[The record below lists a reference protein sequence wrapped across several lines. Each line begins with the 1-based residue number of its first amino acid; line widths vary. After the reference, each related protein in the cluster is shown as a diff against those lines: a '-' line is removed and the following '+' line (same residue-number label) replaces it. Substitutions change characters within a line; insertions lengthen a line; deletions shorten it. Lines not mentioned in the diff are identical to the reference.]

1 MSTLWWY
8 LESEEADA
16 VIFWSWNERLAF
28 VFLQSQILKNLM
40 SKMVISV
47 DEMSE
52 RPLLN
57 NNNTKNEADSH
68 SSEVVIK
75 GNPFSNQISQPVV
88 Y

>member
-1 MSTLWWY
+1 
-8 LESEEADA
+8 
-16 VIFWSWNERLAF
+16 
-28 VFLQSQILKNLM
+28 M

-47 DEMSE
+47 DKMSE
-52 RPLLN
+52 RPLLKN

-88 Y
+88 F